1 MAYLG
6 RTAAVSDRPREPG
19 QPSYTAGRRIMKASA
34 ALRKEVDS
42 GDCWKG
48 FRPGDWT
55 TSINVRD
62 FIVRNVTPYKGNEDF
77 LAGPSQR
84 TKAVWAKLQPYFADE
99 RKKGV
104 LAVDA
109 KTPST
114 LLAHT
119 AGYIDQAN
127 EVIVGLQTDQ
137 PFKRAIF
144 PYGGLRMV
152 EAGLKA
158 AGFEPDPAVHKAFT
172 NYRKSHND
180 GVFDAYTPEIM
191 NCRRS
196 GIITGLPDAYGRGR
210 IIGDYR
216 RVALCGVD
224 RLLEAKRSERAQ
236 IDDMWPNDEIIRQ
249 REELAEQM
257 RALEDLA
264 SMAKLYGYDIS
275 KPASNAQE
283 AFQWTY
289 FAYLGA
295 IKEANGAAMSVG
307 RISSFLDVY
316 IERDLK
322 DGVLDEAGAQ
332 ELWDQLV
339 QKLRIVRFLRTPDYD
354 ALFSGDPYWAT
365 ECVGGMD
372 LDGRALVTKSSYRML
387 HTLYNLG
394 PAPEPNIT
402 ILWSN
407 QMPAPFKRYC
417 VKVSKDTSSLQYEND
432 DLMRPFWGDDYG
444 IACCVSAM
452 RLGKQMQFFGARV
465 NLAKALLYAINGG
478 RDEVSGE
485 QVAPQTLPVSGEF
498 LDFDEVMAKF
508 DTTMEWLARTYVHA
522 MNCIHYMHDKYFYER
537 LEMALHDRDILRTM
551 AFGIA
556 GLSVVADSLAAIKY
570 AKVHVIRDNTGL
582 AVDYRIEGTKGSNV
596 VPQYGNNDDRVD
608 SIAAELVTR
617 FMQKIRKHPTYR
629 NATHTQSVLTIT
641 SNVVYGKTTGNPPD
655 GRRKGEPFGPGA
667 NPMHGRDSHGWLAS
681 CLSVAKLPYGDSL
694 DGISYTVSVAPQ
706 KAHLSPEEL
715 VDGAVKAFDV
725 YFGHGGFH
733 MNLNVIEKETLED
746 AMKNPDK
753 YPQLTIRVSGYAVN
767 FVRLTPEQQ
776 RDVISRTFHGQI

>member
-1 MAYLG
+1 
-6 RTAAVSDRPREPG
+6 
-19 QPSYTAGRRIMKASA
+19 MKGSA
-34 ALRKEVDS
+34 ALKKDVGTSDS
-42 GDCWKG
+42 RSG
-48 FRPGDWT
+48 FEPGDWLS
-55 TSINVRD
+55 SINVRD
-62 FIVRNVTPYKGNEDF
+62 FIVRNVTSYAGDEKF
-77 LAGPSQR
+77 LAPASSR
-84 TKAVWAKLQPYFADE
+84 TKAVWAKLQPYFAEE

-109 KTPST
+109 ANPSN
-114 LLAHT
+114 LLAHE
-119 AGYIDQAN
+119 AGYIDRDN

-144 PYGGLRMV
+144 PDGGLRMV

-158 AGFEPDPAVHKAFT
+158 AGFEPDAKVHEAFT
-172 NYRKSHND
+172 KYRKSHND

-216 RVALCGVD
+216 RVALYGTD
-224 RLLEAKRSERAQ
+224 RLLEAKRHERAQ
-236 IDDMWPNDEIIRQ
+236 IDDMWPTDEVIRL

-257 RALEDLA
+257 RALADLA
-264 SMAKLYGYDIS
+264 AMAKRYGYDITQ
-275 KPASNAQE
+275 PATNAQE

-295 IKEANGAAMSVG
+295 IKEANGAAMSIG
-307 RISSFLDVY
+307 RISSFLDIY

-365 ECVGGMD
+365 ECIGGMD
-372 LDGRALVTKSSYRML
+372 LDGRSLVTKSSYRML

-402 ILWSN
+402 VLWSTH
-407 QMPAPFKRYC
+407 MPQAFKRYC

-432 DLMRPFWGDDYG
+432 DLMRPFWGDDYA

-478 RDEVSGE
+478 RDEVSGD
-485 QVAPQTLPVSGEF
+485 QVAPRTMPVTGDF
-498 LDFDEVMAKF
+498 LDYDDVMAKF
-508 DTTMEWLARTYVHA
+508 DTVMEWLAKTYVHA

-556 GLSVVADSLAAIKY
+556 GLSVVADSLSAIKY
-570 AKVHVIRDNTGL
+570 GKIRVARDANGL
-582 AVDYRIEGTKGSNV
+582 IVDYQNEGNTST
-596 VPQYGNNDDRVD
+596 PQFGNNDDRVD
-608 SIAAELVTR
+608 QIASAIVTA
-617 FMQKIRKHPTYR
+617 FMEKIRKHPTYR

-641 SNVVYGKTTGNPPD
+641 SNVVYGKATGNTPD

-681 CLSVAKLPYGDSL
+681 CLSVAKLPYKDAQ
-694 DGISYTVSVAPQ
+694 DGISYTVSIAPQ
-706 KAHLSPEEL
+706 KAHLSEGQLIEE
-715 VDGAVKAFDV
+715 ATKAFDL
-725 YFGHGGFH
+725 YFGRGGFH
-733 MNLNVIEKETLED
+733 MNLNVIDREMLED
-746 AMKNPDK
+746 AIKNPDK

>member
-1 MAYLG
+1 
-6 RTAAVSDRPREPG
+6 
-19 QPSYTAGRRIMKASA
+19 MKASA
-34 ALRKEVDS
+34 ALRKEADA

-62 FIVRNVTPYKGNEDF
+62 FIVRNVTPYTGTRTFWRGHRSAQK
-77 LAGPSQR
+77 PSGRNCSRISR
-84 TKAVWAKLQPYFADE
+84 TKE
-99 RKKGV
+99 RRAC
-104 LAVDA
+104 LRSMH

-114 LLAHT
+114 LLAHK
-119 AGYIDQAN
+119 AGYIDREN

-144 PYGGLRMV
+144 PFGGLRMV

-158 AGFEPDPAVHKAFT
+158 AGFEPDPAVHETFT
-172 NYRKSHND
+172 KYRKSHND

-216 RVALCGVD
+216 RVALYGID
-224 RLLEAKRSERAQ
+224 RLLEAKRAERAQ
-236 IDDMWPNDEIIRQ
+236 IDDMWPTDEIIRQ
-249 REELAEQM
+249 REELSEQM
-257 RALEDLA
+257 RALQDLA
-264 SMAKLYGYDIS
+264 SMAKLYGHDIS

-295 IKEANGAAMSVG
+295 IKEANGAAMSIG
-307 RISSFLDVY
+307 RISTFLDIY

-322 DGVLDEAGAQ
+322 DGVLDEARAQ

-387 HTLYNLG
+387 HTLSNLG

-402 ILWSN
+402 VLWSN
-407 QMPAPFKRYC
+407 QMPAAFKRYC
-417 VKVSKDTSSLQYEND
+417 VKVSRDTSSLQYEND

-485 QVAPQTLPVSGEF
+485 QVAPETLPVTGEF
-498 LDFDEVMAKF
+498 LDYDEVMAKF

-556 GLSVVADSLAAIKY
+556 GLSVVADSLSAIKY
-570 AKVHVIRDNTGL
+570 GKIRAHARCRPDWSSTIKTSGTPRHPSSATTTIASIKSRRTSSQASWRRYANT
-582 AVDYRIEGTKGSNV
+582 RPIETRHTRKACS
-596 VPQYGNNDDRVD
+596 PSRRT
-608 SIAAELVTR
+608 SCTARPRETLPMAAERASRSDRAPIRCTAGTATAGSRRACPSQSFPTR
-617 FMQKIRKHPTYR
+617 T
-629 NATHTQSVLTIT
+629 
-641 SNVVYGKTTGNPPD
+641 
-655 GRRKGEPFGPGA
+655 RR
-667 NPMHGRDSHGWLAS
+667 
-681 CLSVAKLPYGDSL
+681 
-694 DGISYTVSVAPQ
+694 TVSATPSPSLRRRRICP
-706 KAHLSPEEL
+706 KASFWTRLSRPSTSISI
-715 VDGAVKAFDV
+715 GAAS
-725 YFGHGGFH
+725 
-733 MNLNVIEKETLED
+733 T
-746 AMKNPDK
+746 
-753 YPQLTIRVSGYAVN
+753 
-767 FVRLTPEQQ
+767 
-776 RDVISRTFHGQI
+776 

>member
-1 MAYLG
+1 MS
-6 RTAAVSDRPREPG
+6 TAAV
-19 QPSYTAGRRIMKASA
+19 A
-34 ALRKEVDS
+34 RKKQSVD
-42 GDCWKG
+42 DCWRG
-48 FRPGDWT
+48 FTRGDWCKT
-55 TSINVRD
+55 IDVRG
-62 FIVRNVTPYKGNEDF
+62 FIVSNVTSYDGDEKF
-77 LAGPSQR
+77 LAGPTDR
-84 TKAVWAKLQPYFADE
+84 TKAVWAKLQPYFKDE
-99 RKKGV
+99 QKKGV

-109 KTPST
+109 KTPSN
-114 LLAHT
+114 LLAHK
-119 AGYIDQAN
+119 AGYIDKDN
-127 EVIVGLQTDQ
+127 EVIVGLQTDE

-158 AGFEPDPAVHKAFT
+158 AGFAADPQVHEAFT
-172 NYRKSHND
+172 KYRKTHND

-191 NCRRS
+191 RCRKS

-216 RVALCGVD
+216 RVALYGVA
-224 RLLEAKRSERAQ
+224 RLIEVKKQERAQ
-236 IDDMWPNDEIIRQ
+236 IDDMWPTDEVIRM
-249 REELAEQM
+249 REELAEQL

-264 SMAKLYGYDIS
+264 KMGQLYGCDITQ
-275 KPASNAQE
+275 PAANAQE
-283 AFQWTY
+283 AVQWTY
-289 FAYLGA
+289 LAYLGA
-295 IKEANGAAMSVG
+295 IKEANGAAMSIG
-307 RISSFLDVY
+307 RISTFLDIY

-322 DGVLDEAGAQ
+322 EGRLSEEGAQ
-332 ELWDQLV
+332 ELWDQIV
-339 QKLRIVRFLRTPDYD
+339 QKLRIVRLLRTPEYD

-365 ECVGGMD
+365 ECVGGVD
-372 LDGRALVTKSSYRML
+372 LSGQPLVTKSSYRML
-387 HTLYNLG
+387 HTLTNLG

-402 ILWSN
+402 VLWSKH
-407 QMPAPFKRYC
+407 MPDNFKRYC
-417 VKVSKDTSSLQYEND
+417 VKTSKETSSLQYEND
-432 DLMRPFWGDDYG
+432 DLMRPSWGDDYG

-452 RLGKQMQFFGARV
+452 KLGKQMQFFGARV

-478 RDEVSGE
+478 RDEISGD
-485 QVAPQTLPVSGEF
+485 QIAPPTPPVTADV
-498 LDFDEVMAKF
+498 LDYDEVFDKF
-508 DTTMEWLARTYVHA
+508 DIVMEWLARTYVHA

-582 AVDYRIEGTKGSNV
+582 AVDYRTEFNGTNSI
-596 VPQYGNNDDRVD
+596 PQFCNNDDRVD
-608 SIAAELVTR
+608 SIAADLVTR
-617 FMQKIRKHPTYR
+617 FMRKIRKHPTYR

-641 SNVVYGKTTGNPPD
+641 SNVVYGKHTGNTPD

-681 CLSVAKLPYGDSL
+681 CLSVAKLPYRDAQ

-706 KAHLSPEEL
+706 KAHLSDKEL
-715 VDGAVKAFDV
+715 INAAVKAIDMYFDQ
-725 YFGHGGFH
+725 GGFH
-733 MNLNVIEKETLED
+733 MNLNAIDKETLED

-767 FVRLTPEQQ
+767 FIRLTPEQQ
-776 RDVISRTFHGQI
+776 RDVISRTFHGQV

>member
-1 MAYLG
+1 MEG
-6 RTAAVSDRPREPG
+6 
-19 QPSYTAGRRIMKASA
+19 TAGLNKTAKDER
-34 ALRKEVDS
+34 
-42 GDCWKG
+42 CWRDFQRG
-48 FRPGDWT
+48 NWCTD
-55 TSINVRD
+55 IDVRD
-62 FIVRNVTPYKGNEDF
+62 FIVRNVKPYDGDDKF
-77 LAGPSQR
+77 LAAATKR
-84 TKAVWAKLQPYFADE
+84 TKAVWDKLQPYFQDE

-114 LLAHT
+114 LLAHK
-119 AGYIDQAN
+119 AGYIDREN
-127 EVIVGLQTDQ
+127 EVVVGLQTDQ

-144 PYGGLRMV
+144 PFGGLRMV

-158 AGFEPDPAVHKAFT
+158 AGFEADPQVHEAFT
-172 NYRKSHND
+172 KYRKSHND

-191 NCRRS
+191 KCRRS

-216 RVALCGVD
+216 RVALYGTD
-224 RLLEAKRSERAQ
+224 QLIAAKKEERAQ
-236 IDDMWPNDEIIRQ
+236 IDDMWPTDEVIRQ
-249 REELAEQM
+249 REELADQI
-257 RALEDLA
+257 RALNDLA
-264 SMAKLYGYDIS
+264 AMGKLYECDITR
-275 KPASNAQE
+275 PANDAQE

-289 FAYLGA
+289 LAYLGA
-295 IKEANGAAMSVG
+295 IKEANGAAMSIG
-307 RISSFLDVY
+307 RISSFLDIY

-322 DGVLDEAGAQ
+322 DGRLDEAGAQ

-372 LDGRALVTKSSYRML
+372 LNGRPLVTRSSYRML
-387 HTLYNLG
+387 HTLTNLG

-402 ILWSN
+402 VLWSKH
-407 QMPAPFKRYC
+407 MPDNFKRYC
-417 VKVSKDTSSLQYEND
+417 VRVSRDTSSLQYEND
-432 DLMRPFWGDDYG
+432 DLMRPHWGDDYG

-478 RDEVSGE
+478 RDEMTGD
-485 QVAPQTLPVSGEF
+485 QIAPVSSPVTGDVLVYDDVFE
-498 LDFDEVMAKF
+498 KF
-508 DTTMEWLARTYVHA
+508 DRTMEWLARTYVHA

-570 AKVHVIRDNTGL
+570 GKVHVIRDKTGL
-582 AVDYRIEGTKGSNV
+582 ATDYRIEGDNI
-596 VPQYGNNDDRVD
+596 PQYGNNDDRVD
-608 SIAAELVTR
+608 LIAADLVTR

-641 SNVVYGKTTGNPPD
+641 SNVVYGKHTGNTPD
-655 GRRKGEPFGPGA
+655 GRRAGAPFGPGA

-681 CLSVAKLPYGDSL
+681 CLSLAKLPYKDSL

-706 KAHLSPEEL
+706 KAHLSETEL
-715 VDGAVKAFDV
+715 VAAAVKAFDM
-725 YFGHGGFH
+725 YFDQGGFH
-733 MNLNVIEKETLED
+733 MNLNVIDKETLED
-746 AMKNPDK
+746 AMQNPDK

>member
-1 MAYLG
+1 M
-6 RTAAVSDRPREPG
+6 TSH
-19 QPSYTAGRRIMKASA
+19 A
-34 ALRKEVDS
+34 ALAKKPADKSRTDQ
-42 GDCWKG
+42 DPWRG
-48 FRPGDWT
+48 FNPGDWRT
-55 TSINVRD
+55 GIDVRN
-62 FIVRNVTPYKGNEDF
+62 FIVRNVTPYTGDESF
-77 LAGPSQR
+77 LASSTPR
-84 TKAVWAKLQPYFADE
+84 TKAVWAKLQSYFKDE
-99 RKKGV
+99 QKKGV

-114 LLAHT
+114 LLAHK
-119 AGYIDQAN
+119 AGYIDRDN
-127 EVIVGLQTDQ
+127 EIIVGLQTDQ

-158 AGFEPDPAVHKAFT
+158 AGFDADPQVHEAFT
-172 NYRKSHND
+172 KYRKSHND

-191 NCRRS
+191 RCRKS

-216 RVALCGVD
+216 RVALYGVD
-224 RLLEAKRSERAQ
+224 RLLEAKASERAQ
-236 IDDMWPNDEIIRQ
+236 IDDMWPTDEVIRM
-249 REELAEQM
+249 REEMAEQM
-257 RALEDLA
+257 RALKDLV
-264 SMAKLYGYDIS
+264 SMAELYGCDITR
-275 KPASNAQE
+275 PATTARE
-283 AFQWTY
+283 AVQWTY
-289 FAYLGA
+289 LAYLGA
-295 IKEANGAAMSVG
+295 IKEANGAAMSIG
-307 RISSFLDVY
+307 RISSFLDIY
-316 IERDLK
+316 IERDLEE
-322 DGVLDEAGAQ
+322 GTLDETGAQ

-372 LDGRALVTKSSYRML
+372 LDGRPLVTKSSYRML
-387 HTLYNLG
+387 HTLKTLG

-402 ILWSN
+402 VLWSKN
-407 QMPAPFKRYC
+407 MPDTFKRYC
-417 VKVSKDTSSLQYEND
+417 IKTSRDTSSLQYEND
-432 DLMRPFWGDDYG
+432 DLMRPHWGDDYG

-478 RDEVSGE
+478 RDENSGD
-485 QVAPQTLPVSGEF
+485 QIAPATSPVTGEY
-498 LDFDEVMAKF
+498 LEYDEVFAKF
-508 DTTMEWLARTYVHA
+508 DITMDWLARTYVHA

-570 AKVHVIRDNTGL
+570 GKIRVIRDERGL
-582 AVDYRIEGTKGSNV
+582 AVDYKNESKAA
-596 VPQYGNNDDRVD
+596 VPQFGNNDDRVD
-608 SIAAELVTR
+608 TIASGLVTR
-617 FMQKIRKHPTYR
+617 FMEKIRKHPTYR

-641 SNVVYGKTTGNPPD
+641 SNVVYGKATGNTPD

-681 CLSVAKLPYGDSL
+681 CLSVAKLPYKDSQ

-706 KAHLSPEEL
+706 KAHLSEKEL
-715 VDGAVKAFDV
+715 LDGATKAFDV
-725 YFGHGGFH
+725 YFGQGGFH
-733 MNLNVIEKETLED
+733 MNLNVIDKDTLED

-767 FVRLTPEQQ
+767 FIRLTREQQ
-776 RDVISRTFHGQI
+776 LDVINRTFHGQI

>member
-1 MAYLG
+1 MEG
-6 RTAAVSDRPREPG
+6 TAALAKKTFDLDPWRS
-19 QPSYTAGRRIMKASA
+19 
-34 ALRKEVDS
+34 
-42 GDCWKG
+42 
-48 FRPGDWT
+48 FNPGDWRD
-55 TSINVRD
+55 SIDVRG
-62 FIVRNVTPYKGNEDF
+62 FIVRNVTPYAGDESF
-77 LAGPSQR
+77 LVASTPR
-84 TKAVWAKLQPYFADE
+84 TKAVWAKLQPYFQDE

-114 LLAHT
+114 LLAHK
-119 AGYIDQAN
+119 AGYIDRDN

-158 AGFEPDPAVHKAFT
+158 AGFDSDPQVHEAFT
-172 NYRKSHND
+172 KYRKSHND

-191 NCRRS
+191 KCRKS

-216 RVALCGVD
+216 RVALYGID
-224 RLLEAKRSERAQ
+224 RLLEAKRAERAQ
-236 IDDMWPNDEIIRQ
+236 IDDMWPTDEVIRM
-249 REELAEQM
+249 REELAEQI
-257 RALEDLA
+257 RALNDLA
-264 SMAKLYGYDIS
+264 SMAKLYGCDITR
-275 KPASNAQE
+275 PAANARE
-283 AFQWTY
+283 AVQWTY

-295 IKEANGAAMSVG
+295 IKEANGAAMSIG
-307 RISSFLDVY
+307 RISSFLDIY
-316 IERDLK
+316 IERDLRE
-322 DGVLDEAGAQ
+322 GTLDETGAQ

-372 LDGRALVTKSSYRML
+372 LDGRTLVTKSSYRMM
-387 HTLYNLG
+387 HTLKNLG

-402 ILWSN
+402 VLWSKN
-407 QMPAPFKRYC
+407 LPATFKRYC
-417 VKVSKDTSSLQYEND
+417 IKTSRDTSSLQYEND

-452 RLGKQMQFFGARV
+452 KLGKQMQFFGARV

-478 RDEVSGE
+478 RDEISGD
-485 QVAPQTLPVSGEF
+485 QIAPAMPPVAGEF
-498 LDFDEVMAKF
+498 LDYDEVMAKF
-508 DTTMEWLARTYVHA
+508 DITMDWLARTYVHA

-556 GLSVVADSLAAIKY
+556 GLSVVADSFSAIKY
-570 AKVHVIRDNTGL
+570 GKIRVIRDERGL
-582 AVDYRIEGTKGSNV
+582 AVDYKNESKAL
-596 VPQYGNNDDRVD
+596 VPQFGNNDDRVD
-608 SIAAELVTR
+608 KIASDLVTR

-641 SNVVYGKTTGNPPD
+641 SNVVYGKATGNTPD

-667 NPMHGRDSHGWLAS
+667 NPMHGRDGHGWLAS
-681 CLSVAKLPYGDSL
+681 CLSVAKLPYKDSQ

-706 KAHLSPEEL
+706 KARLSEKEL
-715 VDGAVKAFDV
+715 LDGATKAFDV

-733 MNLNVIEKETLED
+733 MNLNVVDKETLED

-776 RDVISRTFHGQI
+776 RDVISRTFHGQV

>member
-1 MAYLG
+1 
-6 RTAAVSDRPREPG
+6 
-19 QPSYTAGRRIMKASA
+19 MKASP
-34 ALRKEVDS
+34 ALRKETDT
-42 GDCWKG
+42 GGCWRG
-48 FRPGDWT
+48 FRPGDWQ

-62 FIVRNVTPYKGNEDF
+62 FIVRNVKPYAGDEKF

-84 TKAVWAKLQPYFADE
+84 TKAVWAKLQPYFAEE

-109 KTPST
+109 KHPSS
-114 LLAHT
+114 LLAHQ
-119 AGYIDQAN
+119 AGYIDRDN
-127 EVIVGLQTDQ
+127 EMIVGLQTDQ

-144 PYGGLRMV
+144 PFGGLRMV

-158 AGFEPDPAVHKAFT
+158 AGFEPDPAVHEAFT
-172 NYRKSHND
+172 KYRKSHND

-216 RVALCGVD
+216 RVALYGVD
-224 RLLEAKRSERAQ
+224 RLLEVKREERAQ
-236 IDDMWPNDEIIRQ
+236 IDDMWPTDEIIRV

-257 RALEDLA
+257 RALTDLA
-264 SMAKLYGYDIS
+264 AMAKLYGRDIFQ
-275 KPASNAQE
+275 PANNAQE

-295 IKEANGAAMSVG
+295 IKEANGAAMSIG

-322 DGVLDEAGAQ
+322 EGTLDEASAQ

-402 ILWSN
+402 VLWSN
-407 QMPAPFKRYC
+407 HMPAPFKRYC

-432 DLMRPFWGDDYG
+432 DLMRPFWGDDYA

-485 QVAPQTLPVSGEF
+485 QVAPRTMPVVGDF
-498 LDFDEVMAKF
+498 LDYDDVMAKF
-508 DTTMEWLARTYVHA
+508 DTTMEWLAKTYVHA

-556 GLSVVADSLAAIKY
+556 GLSVVSDSLSAIKY
-570 AKVHVIRDNTGL
+570 GKMRVTRDAAGL
-582 AVDYRIEGTKGSNV
+582 IVDYQNEGNQST
-596 VPQYGNNDDRVD
+596 PQFGNNDDRVD
-608 SIAAELVTR
+608 QIASEIVTS
-617 FMQKIRKHPTYR
+617 FMEKIRKHPTYR

-641 SNVVYGKTTGNPPD
+641 SNVVYGKATGNTPD

-681 CLSVAKLPYGDSL
+681 CLSVAKLPYKDAQ
-694 DGISYTVSVAPQ
+694 DGISYTVSIAPQ
-706 KAHLSPEEL
+706 KAHLSEDQLLNE
-715 VDGAVKAFDV
+715 ASKAFDL
-725 YFGHGGFH
+725 YFDRGGFH
-733 MNLNVIEKETLED
+733 MNLNVIDRETLED
-746 AMKNPDK
+746 AIKNPDK

>member
-1 MAYLG
+1 
-6 RTAAVSDRPREPG
+6 
-19 QPSYTAGRRIMKASA
+19 MKSSA
-34 ALRKEVDS
+34 ALAKDVETKGGQDPWR
-42 GDCWKG
+42 G
-48 FRPGDWT
+48 FRPGDWR
-55 TSINVRD
+55 TSIAVRD
-62 FIVRNVTPYKGNEDF
+62 FIVRNVTPYTGDEKF
-77 LAGPSQR
+77 LAPASAK
-84 TKAVWAKLQPYFADE
+84 TKAVWAKLQPYFQEE

-114 LLAHT
+114 LLAHKP
-119 AGYIDQAN
+119 GYIDRDN
-127 EVIVGLQTDQ
+127 EVVVGLQTDQ

-158 AGFEPDPAVHKAFT
+158 AGFEADPQVHEAFT
-172 NYRKSHND
+172 KYRKSHND

-191 NCRRS
+191 RCRKS

-216 RVALCGVD
+216 RVALYGVD
-224 RLLEAKRSERAQ
+224 RLLEVKEIEREQ
-236 IDDMWPNDEIIRQ
+236 INDMWPTDEVIRQ
-249 REELAEQM
+249 REELAEQI
-257 RALEDLA
+257 RALKDLA
-264 SMAKLYGYDIS
+264 AMAKLYGFDIS
-275 KPASNAQE
+275 APATNARE

-295 IKEANGAAMSVG
+295 IKEANGAAMSIG
-307 RISSFLDVY
+307 RISSFLDIYV
-316 IERDLK
+316 ERDIREGK
-322 DGVLDEAGAQ
+322 LDEAGAQ

-372 LDGRALVTKSSYRML
+372 LDGRTLVTKSSYRML

-402 ILWSN
+402 VLWSKHF
-407 QMPAPFKRYC
+407 PDPFKRFC
-417 VKVSKDTSSLQYEND
+417 VKVSRDTSSLQYEND

-452 RLGKQMQFFGARV
+452 KLGKQMQFFGARV

-478 RDEVSGE
+478 RDENSGD
-485 QVAPQTLPVSGEF
+485 QIAPPPPAITGEF
-498 LDFDEVMAKF
+498 LDYDEVMEKF

-556 GLSVVADSLAAIKY
+556 GLSVVADSLSAIKY
-570 AKVHVIRDNTGL
+570 GKIRTIRDKNGI
-582 AVDYRIEGTKGSNV
+582 AVDYKNEGNAS
-596 VPQYGNNDDRVD
+596 VPQFGNNDDRVD
-608 SIAAELVTR
+608 KIASELVTS
-617 FMQKIRKHPTYR
+617 FMEKIRKHPTYR

-641 SNVVYGKTTGNPPD
+641 SNVVYGKATGNTPD

-667 NPMHGRDSHGWLAS
+667 NPMHGRDNHGWLAS
-681 CLSVAKLPYGDSL
+681 CLSVAKLPYKDSQ
-694 DGISYTVSVAPQ
+694 DGISYTVSVSPQ
-706 KAHLSPEEL
+706 KAHLSEREL
-715 VDGAVKAFDV
+715 IDSATKAFDV
-725 YFGHGGFH
+725 YFDHGGFH
-733 MNLNVIEKETLED
+733 MNLNVIDKDTLED

-776 RDVISRTFHGQI
+776 RDVIGRTFHGQI

>member
-1 MAYLG
+1 MEG
-6 RTAAVSDRPREPG
+6 TAALSKNAKDQQSWR
-19 QPSYTAGRRIMKASA
+19 
-34 ALRKEVDS
+34 
-42 GDCWKG
+42 G
-48 FRPGDWT
+48 FNRGSWCNTID
-55 TSINVRD
+55 VRD
-62 FIVRNVTPYKGNEDF
+62 FINRNFTPYLGDEKF
-77 LAGPSQR
+77 LAGPSKR
-84 TKAVWAKLQPYFADE
+84 TLAVWAKLQPYFKDE
-99 RKKGV
+99 QKKGV

-114 LLAHT
+114 MLAHKP
-119 AGYIDQAN
+119 GYIDRDN

-144 PYGGLRMV
+144 PFGGLRMV

-158 AGFEPDPAVHKAFT
+158 AGFEADPQVHEAFT
-172 NYRKSHND
+172 KYRKSHND

-191 NCRRS
+191 KCRKS

-216 RVALCGVD
+216 RVALYGVD
-224 RLLEAKRSERAQ
+224 RLIEAKRAEQAQ
-236 IDDMWPNDEIIRQ
+236 INDMWPTDEIIRQ
-249 REELAEQM
+249 REEMADQI
-257 RALEDLA
+257 RALQDLA
-264 SMAKLYGYDIS
+264 KMGNLYECDLARPAKD
-275 KPASNAQE
+275 AHE
-283 AFQWTY
+283 AVQWTY
-289 FAYLGA
+289 LAYLAA
-295 IKEANGAAMSVG
+295 IKEANGAAMSIG
-307 RISSFLDVY
+307 RISTFLDVY
-316 IERDLK
+316 IERDLRE
-322 DGVLDEAGAQ
+322 GTLDEAGAQ

-339 QKLRIVRFLRTPDYD
+339 QKLRIVRFLRTPEYD

-365 ECVGGMD
+365 ECVGGVSV
-372 LDGRALVTKSSYRML
+372 DGRPLVTKSSYRML
-387 HTLYNLG
+387 HTLTNLG

-402 ILWSN
+402 VLWSKN
-407 QMPAPFKRYC
+407 LPDNFKRFC
-417 VKVSKDTSSLQYEND
+417 INVSKATSSLQYEND
-432 DLMRPFWGDDYG
+432 DLMRPHWGDDYG

-452 RLGKQMQFFGARV
+452 KLGKQMQFFGARV

-478 RDEVSGE
+478 RDEISGD
-485 QVAPQTLPVSGEF
+485 QIAPPTPPVTSEV
-498 LDFDEVMAKF
+498 LDYDEVMEKF
-508 DTTMEWLARTYVHA
+508 DVVMEWLARTYVHA

-556 GLSVVADSLAAIKY
+556 GLSVVADSLSAIKH
-570 AKVHVIRDNTGL
+570 AKVRVIRDETGL
-582 AVDYRIEGTKGSNV
+582 AVDYVIEGPGANA

-608 SIAAELVTR
+608 SIAANLVTS

-641 SNVVYGKTTGNPPD
+641 SNVVYGKATGNTPD

-681 CLSVAKLPYGDSL
+681 CLSVAKLPYQDSL

-706 KAHLSPEEL
+706 KAKLSDSEL
-715 VDGAVKAFDV
+715 IDGAVKAFDM
-725 YFGHGGFH
+725 YFGQGGFH
-733 MNLNVIEKETLED
+733 MNLNVIDKDTLED

>member
-1 MAYLG
+1 
-6 RTAAVSDRPREPG
+6 
-19 QPSYTAGRRIMKASA
+19 MKSSA
-34 ALRKEVDS
+34 ALAKEVET
-42 GDCWKG
+42 KG
-48 FRPGDWT
+48 GQDPWRGFKPGDWR
-55 TSINVRD
+55 TSIGVRD
-62 FIVRNVTPYKGNEDF
+62 FIVRNVTPYTGDEKF
-77 LAGPSQR
+77 LAPASAK
-84 TKAVWAKLQPYFADE
+84 TKAVWAKLQPYFQEE

-114 LLAHT
+114 LLAHKP
-119 AGYIDQAN
+119 GYIDRDN
-127 EVIVGLQTDQ
+127 EVVVGLQTDQ

-158 AGFEPDPAVHKAFT
+158 AGFEADPQVHEAFT
-172 NYRKSHND
+172 KYRKSHND

-191 NCRRS
+191 RCRKS

-216 RVALCGVD
+216 RVALYGVD
-224 RLLEAKRSERAQ
+224 RLLEVKEIEREQ
-236 IDDMWPNDEIIRQ
+236 INDMWPTDEVIRQ
-249 REELAEQM
+249 REELAEQI
-257 RALEDLA
+257 RALKDLVA
-264 SMAKLYGYDIS
+264 MAKLYGFDIS
-275 KPASNAQE
+275 APATNARE

-295 IKEANGAAMSVG
+295 IKEANGAAMSIG
-307 RISSFLDVY
+307 RISSFLDIY
-316 IERDLK
+316 IERDIREGK
-322 DGVLDEAGAQ
+322 LDEAGTQ

-372 LDGRALVTKSSYRML
+372 LDGRTLVTKSSYRML

-402 ILWSN
+402 VLWSKHF
-407 QMPAPFKRYC
+407 PDPFKRFC
-417 VKVSKDTSSLQYEND
+417 VKVSRDTSSLQYEND

-452 RLGKQMQFFGARV
+452 KLGKQMQFFGARV

-478 RDEVSGE
+478 RDENSGD
-485 QVAPQTLPVSGEF
+485 QIAPPTPAITGEF
-498 LDFDEVMAKF
+498 LDYDEVMEKF

-556 GLSVVADSLAAIKY
+556 GLSVVADSLSAIKY
-570 AKVHVIRDNTGL
+570 GKIRTIRDKNGL
-582 AVDYRIEGTKGSNV
+582 AVDYKNEGNANI
-596 VPQYGNNDDRVD
+596 PQFGNNDDRVD
-608 SIAAELVTR
+608 KIASELVTS

-641 SNVVYGKTTGNPPD
+641 SNVVYGKATGNTPD

-667 NPMHGRDSHGWLAS
+667 NPMHGRDNHGWLAS
-681 CLSVAKLPYGDSL
+681 CLSVAKLPYKDSQ
-694 DGISYTVSVAPQ
+694 DGISYTVSVSPQ
-706 KAHLSPEEL
+706 KAHLSEREL
-715 VDGAVKAFDV
+715 IDSAAKAFDV
-725 YFGHGGFH
+725 YFDHGGFH
-733 MNLNVIEKETLED
+733 MNLNVIDKDTLED